1 MAPGLPWRWPGS
13 SAAFLQQLF
22 SFSPLT
28 NSFEVRSRCESA
40 FLAFGFSTL
49 LTQPREPIGETLR
62 PVWGQMDKCYPVTT
76 QRHRVKNGKKQD
88 SEAMTPKTTGGPNDA
103 APKEETDVLSQDE
116 GEVRSPGEEAASPIP
131 AGQEVAEEE
140 AVSVPPGGEETK
152 KARKEIAVYTSE
164 ASEVDIKEETPEG
177 WVPQLLRK
185 LWLGWFPAS
194 DFPKTQNRE

>member
-1 MAPGLPWRWPGS
+1 MTCEKQRMGVVYYYFQGSLGKADPDHEIAGGS
-13 SAAFLQQLF
+13 S
-22 SFSPLT
+22 
-28 NSFEVRSRCESA
+28 
-40 FLAFGFSTL
+40 
-49 LTQPREPIGETLR
+49 
-62 PVWGQMDKCYPVTT
+62 

-116 GEVRSPGEEAASPIP
+116 
-131 AGQEVAEEE
+131 
-140 AVSVPPGGEETK
+140 GEETK

>member
-76 QRHRVKNGKKQD
+76 Q
-88 SEAMTPKTTGGPNDA
+88 AMTPKTTGGPNDA

>member
-152 KARKEIAVYTSE
+152 KARKEIAVYTSGKTTDR
-164 ASEVDIKEETPEG
+164 S
-177 WVPQLLRK
+177 LL
-185 LWLGWFPAS
+185 
-194 DFPKTQNRE
+194 